1 MPRLQLLAFTTL
13 LAAPLFAFAQSSQ
26 PAAPQTITFAAQL
39 NRGFQNVQRNVLEAA
54 EKMPEANYSF
64 KPTPEIR
71 PFGELIAHT
80 ALTQFFNCAALK
92 GTDAPHKDD
101 KEDAPRT
108 KAELMALMKE
118 SSDYCTPIFAALKDE
133 DLPALVKVQNN
144 QIAKGVLI
152 AGANTH
158 GNEMY
163 GTIAVYLRLKGI
175 VPPTTER
182 QNAAKK
188 GQ

>member
-1 MPRLQLLAFTTL
+1 MMKTALLGCVAALLVAAAPARAQAPAAGQSFT
-13 LAAPLFAFAQSSQ
+13 LAAALIRSY
-26 PAAPQTITFAAQL
+26 
-39 NRGFQNVQRNVLEAA
+39 QNVQRNVLEAA
-54 EKMPEANYSF
+54 EKMPEADYSF

-80 ALTQFFNCAALK
+80 ALAQFGNCAALK
-92 GTDAPHKDD
+92 GIDTPPHKDD

-108 KAELMALMKE
+108 KAQLIALFKE
-118 SSDYCTPIFAALKDE
+118 STEYCDPAVTPLKDP
-133 DLPALVKVQNN
+133 DMPALVKISNN
-144 QIAKGVLI
+144 DYAKGVLVGGL
-152 AGANTH
+152 ATH

-163 GTIAVYLRLKGI
+163 GTMCVYLRLKGI

-188 GQ
+188 G

>member
-1 MPRLQLLAFTTL
+1 MSRLYLLAFTTL
-13 LAAPLFAFAQSSQ
+13 LAAPLPALAQAT
-26 PAAPQTITFAAQL
+26 PPPAPQTITFAAQL

-54 EKMPEANYSF
+54 EKMPEASYSF

-71 PFGELIAHT
+71 PFGELVAHT

-92 GTDAPHKDD
+92 GVDAPHKDD

-108 KAELMALMKE
+108 KAELIALMKE
-118 SSDYCTPIFAALKDE
+118 SSDFCTPVFSAVKDE
-133 DLPALVKVQNN
+133 DLTALVKVQNN

-163 GTIAVYLRLKGI
+163 GTICVYLRLKGI

-188 GQ
+188 SQ